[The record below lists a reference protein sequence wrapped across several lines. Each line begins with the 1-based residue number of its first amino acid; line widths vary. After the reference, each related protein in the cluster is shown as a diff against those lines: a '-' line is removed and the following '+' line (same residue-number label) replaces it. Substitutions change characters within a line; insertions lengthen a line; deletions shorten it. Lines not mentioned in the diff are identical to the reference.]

1 MSLGSKRQTAR
12 ARLDNSDVPELDD
25 DGADWLLADWFL
37 LESVVGGGIMCLPGV
52 AVGVGRRSATLT
64 TCIAP
69 KAAVFFDRFA
79 PGIPDCNLTQMLLV
93 L

>member
-1 MSLGSKRQTAR
+1 
-12 ARLDNSDVPELDD
+12 
-25 DGADWLLADWFL
+25 
-37 LESVVGGGIMCLPGV
+37 MCLPGV
-52 AVGVGRRSATLT
+52 AVDVGRRSATLT